1 MLLLLPPNLAPIRPL
16 ELLDLVLEL
25 FLLLVRHAVVRRP
38 RPLFPA
44 FRIRHWNSPSRQMIA
59 APRNARRI
67 SADGASGLQS
77 RPSLHDTVN
86 RLAKAHGAG
95 IVHRDLKPE
104 NIMVTR
110 DGAVKILDFGLAK
123 LLLRETAHGDD
134 SATAVE
140 QTQPGTVMGTIGYMS
155 PEQASGKPV
164 DFRSDQFSLGSILY
178 ELATG

>member
-1 MLLLLPPNLAPIRPL
+1 VYIAMELIDGRTLRDLQQDGVLPTRR
-16 ELLDLVLEL
+16 LLDI
-25 FLLLVRHAVVRRP
+25 
-38 RPLFPA
+38 A
-44 FRIRHWNSPSRQMIA
+44 FQ
-59 APRNARRI
+59 I
-67 SADGASGLQS
+67 SDG
-77 RPSLHDTVN
+77 
-86 RLAKAHGAG
+86 LAKAHGAG

-104 NIMVTR
+104 NIMVTK

-123 LLLRETAHGDD
+123 LLLRETTHGDD

-178 ELATG
+178 ELATGNRAFQRDTSAETLTAIIREEAEPVGRSTNVPAPSAGSSSAASP